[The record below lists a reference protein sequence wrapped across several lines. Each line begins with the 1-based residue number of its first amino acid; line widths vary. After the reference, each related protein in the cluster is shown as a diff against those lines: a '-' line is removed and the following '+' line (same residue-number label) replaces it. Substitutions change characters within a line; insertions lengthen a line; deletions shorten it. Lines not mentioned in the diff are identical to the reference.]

1 MNQFAAL
8 AEPAR
13 LRIVEE
19 LARSERSAGE
29 LGAIVETEYGLSQ
42 PATSRHL
49 RVLREADLVH
59 SRVDGTRR
67 IYALNRQRIEQISDW
82 TEQLRA
88 LWETSLSALEVE
100 IVRGKRDRRHQ
111 E

>member
-1 MNQFAAL
+1 M
-8 AEPAR
+8 
-13 LRIVEE
+13 EE